1 MNAAVEDAS
10 DEWNRYQARKDE
22 FPRVFWDPTE
32 PGQVYVCVYN
42 LSAMRDGARIE
53 YRQAIPAL
61 EDLLAAQPNSTGEGD
76 NQNRIASAA
85 NASAGNRYVFVRTCR
100 SMCVCPHE
108 HA

>member
-32 PGQVYVCVYN
+32 PGHVYVCVYN

-61 EDLLAAQPNSTGEGD
+61 EDLLAAQSNSTGEGD

-85 NASAGNRYVFVRTCR
+85 NASAGNRYILVCTCR
-100 SMCVCPHE
+100 SVYVCPHE
-108 HA
+108 HS